1 MVMDMQKLETLPPP
15 PGVIASLQ
23 AGFNVVSNRIVLIIL
38 PVLFNV
44 YLWLGPRVSVGQW
57 YSAILD
63 NWITLLKRNGFP
75 AQDMVIYTENAPILV
90 DFMQKL
96 NWLGWVRT
104 LPIGIPALML
114 DIPNKFPVPTPL
126 GIQNVVQLSSFAVV
140 MGSILLLTFIG
151 WLGGGLYFRIVAG
164 ASLGEEEAGIGLV
177 RAFSQTILLS
187 ILWGIGSV
195 IIFLPLLIV
204 ISVLSAINPILAQVA
219 FFIIL
224 FFMFWLVVPLFFT
237 PHGIFVRKQ
246 NAILSIMSSLRM
258 SRFTLPTSSMFVL
271 SVFLLSR
278 GLSYLW
284 MIPASDSWM
293 LLVGIL
299 GHAFIST
306 TLLAASFVYYR
317 DMNNWLQNVYER
329 FQQMNNRSSIKKA

>member
-1 MVMDMQKLETLPPP
+1 MEIQKLETLPPP

-23 AGFNVVSNRIVLIIL
+23 AGFNVVSNKVILITL
-38 PVLFNV
+38 PVLLNAF
-44 YLWLGPRVSVGQW
+44 LWLGPRLSVGQW
-57 YSAILD
+57 YGALLN
-63 NWITLLKRNGFP
+63 NWITLLKQNGFP
-75 AQDMVIYTENAPILV
+75 AKDLALYTDNAPILI
-90 DFMQKL
+90 DFFQKL

-104 LPIGIPALML
+104 LPIGIPALLL
-114 DIPNKFPVPTPL
+114 DIPSKFPVPTPL
-126 GIQNVVQLSSFAVV
+126 GIQSVVQLPSFAIVA
-140 MGSILLLTFIG
+140 GSVLLLTFVG

-164 ASLGEEEAGIGLV
+164 ASLGADEAGIGLL
-177 RAFSQTILLS
+177 RALAQTILLS
-187 ILWGIGSV
+187 IIWIIGSV
-195 IIFLPLLIV
+195 IILLPVVLIMTV
-204 ISVLSAINPILAQVA
+204 LAAISAVLAEIV
-219 FFIIL
+219 FFIML

-246 NAILSIMSSLRM
+246 NAFVSIMSSLRM

-284 MIPASDSWM
+284 TIPASDSWM
-293 LLVGIL
+293 LVFGIF

-317 DMNNWLQNVYER
+317 DMSNWLQNVYER
-329 FQQMNNRSSIKKA
+329 FQQMSNKISIKKA

>member
-1 MVMDMQKLETLPPP
+1 MVMDMQNLETLPPP

-23 AGFNVVSNRIVLIIL
+23 AGFNVVSNRIALIVL
-38 PVLFNV
+38 PVLLNV
-44 YLWLGPRVSVGQW
+44 FLWLGPRVSIGQW
-57 YSAILD
+57 YGAILD
-63 NWITLLKRNGFP
+63 SWITLLKRNNFS
-75 AQDMVIYTENAPILV
+75 AQELAVYTDAVPFLM
-90 DFMQKL
+90 DFMDKL

-114 DIPNKFPVPTPL
+114 DLPRTFPVPTPL
-126 GIQNVVQLSSFAVV
+126 GIQNVIQLSSVAVI
-140 MGSILLLTFIG
+140 MGSVLLLTLIG

-164 ASLGEEEAGIGLV
+164 ASLGEGEAGIGLF
-177 RAFSQTILLS
+177 RAFTQTILLS

-195 IIFLPLLIV
+195 IITLPLLLV
-204 ISVLSAINPILAQVA
+204 VSLLSVLNPLLAQAA

-224 FFMFWLVVPLFFT
+224 FFMFWLIVPLFFT

-246 NAILSIMSSLRM
+246 NALASIMSSLRM

-284 MIPASDSWM
+284 MVPASDSWL

-329 FQQMNNRSSIKKA
+329 FQQMNNRASIKKA

>member
-38 PVLFNV
+38 PVLLNAF
-44 YLWLGPRVSVGQW
+44 LWLGPRLSVGQW
-57 YSAILD
+57 YGTLFDS
-63 NWITLLKRNGFP
+63 WIALLKRNNFP
-75 AQDMVIYTENAPILV
+75 AQELAVYTENAPILM
-90 DFMQKL
+90 DLMDKL

-114 DIPNKFPVPTPL
+114 DLPSKFPVPTPL
-126 GIQNVVQLSSFAVV
+126 GIQNVIQLYSFTV
-140 MGSILLLTFIG
+140 MLGSALLLTFIG

-177 RAFSQTILLS
+177 RAFAQTILLS
-187 ILWGIGSV
+187 ILWGIGSIIV
-195 IIFLPLLIV
+195 ILPLIIV
-204 ISVLSAINPILAQVA
+204 ISLLSAINPLLAQAA
-219 FFIIL
+219 FFLIL
-224 FFMFWLVVPLFFT
+224 FFMFWLIVPLFFT

-246 NAILSIMSSLRM
+246 NAIVSIMSSLRM

-284 MIPASDSWM
+284 MVPASDSWL
-293 LLVGIL
+293 LLVGIF

-329 FQQMNNRSSIKKA
+329 FQQMNNRSSITKA

>member
-38 PVLFNV
+38 PVLLNAF
-44 YLWLGPRVSVGQW
+44 LWLGPRVSVGQW
-57 YSAILD
+57 YGALFDS
-63 NWITLLKRNGFP
+63 WIALLKRNNFP
-75 AQDMVIYTENAPILV
+75 AQELAVYTENAPILM
-90 DFMQKL
+90 DLMDKL

-114 DIPNKFPVPTPL
+114 DLPSKFPVPTPL
-126 GIQNVVQLSSFAVV
+126 GIQNVVQLSSFAV
-140 MGSILLLTFIG
+140 MLGSALLLTFIG

-177 RAFSQTILLS
+177 RAFAQTILLS
-187 ILWGIGSV
+187 ILWGIGS
-195 IIFLPLLIV
+195 IIIILPLLII
-204 ISVLSAINPILAQVA
+204 ISLLSAINPLLAQAA
-219 FFIIL
+219 FFLIL
-224 FFMFWLVVPLFFT
+224 FFMFWLIVPLFFT
-237 PHGIFVRKQ
+237 PHGIFARKQ
-246 NAILSIMSSLRM
+246 NAIVSIMSSLRM

-284 MIPASDSWM
+284 MVPARDSW
-293 LLVGIL
+293 LLFVGIL

-329 FQQMNNRSSIKKA
+329 FQQMNNKSSMKKA

>member
-1 MVMDMQKLETLPPP
+1 MQKLETLPPP

-23 AGFNVVSNRIVLIIL
+23 AGFNVVSNRVILIAL
-38 PVLFNV
+38 PVLLNAF
-44 YLWLGPRVSVGQW
+44 LWLGPRLSVGKW
-57 YSAILD
+57 YGALLT
-63 NWITLLKRNGFP
+63 NWISLLKQNGFP
-75 AQDMVIYTENAPILV
+75 SQELAIYTENAPILI
-90 DFMQKL
+90 DFFQKL

-104 LPIGIPALML
+104 IPIGLPALLL
-114 DIPNKFPVPTPL
+114 DIPNKFPVATPL
-126 GIQNVVQLSSFAVV
+126 GIQSVIQLPSFGFVA
-140 MGSILLLTFIG
+140 GSVLVFTFIG

-164 ASLGEEEAGIGLV
+164 ASLGEDEAGISLIRTFV
-177 RAFSQTILLS
+177 QTILLS
-187 ILWGIGSV
+187 LIWGVGLV
-195 IIFLPLLIV
+195 VVFLPLV
-204 ISVLSAINPILAQVA
+204 FVLALLTMINALLAQIV
-219 FFIIL
+219 FFIVL

-246 NAILSIMSSLRM
+246 NALVSIMSSLRM

-284 MIPASDSWM
+284 TIPASDSWV
-293 LLVGIL
+293 LLFGIF

-306 TLLAASFVYYR
+306 TLLSASFLYYR

-329 FQQMNNRSSIKKA
+329 FQQMSNKISIKKV

>member
-23 AGFNVVSNRIVLIIL
+23 AGFNVVSNRVVLITL
-38 PVLFNV
+38 PVLLNI

-57 YSAILD
+57 YGALLD
-63 NWITLLKRNGFP
+63 NWITVLKRNNFS
-75 AQDMVIYTENAPILV
+75 AQDLAVYTENTPSLV
-90 DFMQKL
+90 DFMEKL
-96 NWLGWVRT
+96 NWLGWIRT

-114 DIPNKFPVPTPL
+114 DLPNKFPVQTPL
-126 GIQNVVQLSSFAVV
+126 GIQSVVQLSSFAVV
-140 MGSILLLTFIG
+140 LGSILLLTLVG

-164 ASLGEEEAGIGLV
+164 ASLGEEEAGIGLI
-177 RAFSQTILLS
+177 RTFAQTILLS

-195 IIFLPLLIV
+195 IIILPLLLV
-204 ISVLSAINPILAQVA
+204 VSLLTVINPLLAQAV

-224 FFMFWLVVPLFFT
+224 FFMFWLIVPLFFT

-246 NAILSIMSSLRM
+246 NALVSIMSSLRM

-271 SVFLLSR
+271 GVFLLSR

-284 MIPASDSWM
+284 TVPASDSWM
-293 LLVGIL
+293 LLVGIV

-317 DMNNWLQNVYER
+317 DMNDWLQNVYER
-329 FQQMNNRSSIKKA
+329 FQQTSNKTSMKKV

>member
-23 AGFNVVSNRIVLIIL
+23 AGFNVVSNRVILITL
-38 PVLFNV
+38 PVLLNAF
-44 YLWLGPRVSVGQW
+44 LWLGPRLSVGKW
-57 YSAILD
+57 YGALLD
-63 NWITLLKRNGFP
+63 NWIAVLKQNGFP
-75 AQDMVIYTENAPILV
+75 AKDLAIYTDNAPVLV
-90 DFMQKL
+90 DFMEKL
-96 NWLGWVRT
+96 NWLGWIRT
-104 LPIGIPALML
+104 LPIGIPALL
-114 DIPNKFPVPTPL
+114 INIPDKFPVLTPL
-126 GIQNVVQLSSFAVV
+126 GSQSVVQLDSFPVIA
-140 MGSILLLTFIG
+140 GSILLLTFLG
-151 WLGGGLYFRIVAG
+151 WLGGGVYFQIVAG
-164 ASLGEEEAGIGLV
+164 ASLGEGEAGIGLI
-177 RAFSQTILLS
+177 RALAQTILLS
-187 ILWGIGSV
+187 VVWGIGIL
-195 IIFLPLLIV
+195 IILLPLLLI
-204 ISVLSAINPILAQVA
+204 ISALSAISAVLAQVA

-246 NAILSIMSSLRM
+246 NAFVSVMSSLRM

-284 MIPASDSWM
+284 TIPTNDSWL

-329 FQQMNNRSSIKKA
+329 FQQMNNRLPIKKV

>member
-23 AGFNVVSNRIVLIIL
+23 AGFNVVSNRVVLIIL
-38 PVLFNV
+38 PVLLNV

-57 YSAILD
+57 YGAILD
-63 NWITLLKRNGFP
+63 NWITVLKRNNFS
-75 AQDMVIYTENAPILV
+75 AQDLAVYTENAPILV
-90 DFMQKL
+90 DFMEKL
-96 NWLGWVRT
+96 NWLGWIRT
-104 LPIGIPALML
+104 LPIGIPTLML
-114 DIPNKFPVPTPL
+114 DLPNKFPVQTPL
-126 GIQNVVQLSSFAVV
+126 GIQSVVQLSSFAVV
-140 MGSILLLTFIG
+140 MGSILLLTLIG

-164 ASLGEEEAGIGLV
+164 ASLGEEEAGIGLI
-177 RAFSQTILLS
+177 RAFAQTILLS

-195 IIFLPLLIV
+195 IIILPLLLV
-204 ISVLSAINPILAQVA
+204 VSLLSAINPLLAQVA

-246 NAILSIMSSLRM
+246 NALVSIMSSLRM

-271 SVFLLSR
+271 GVFLLSR
-278 GLSYLW
+278 GLGYLW
-284 MIPASDSWM
+284 SVPASDSWL
-293 LLVGIL
+293 LLVGII

-317 DMNNWLQNVYER
+317 DMNDWLQNVYER
-329 FQQMNNRSSIKKA
+329 FQQTSNKTSMKKV